1 MKLDFCAVCGA
12 TEDLHQH
19 HLRPVIK
26 TGVKRHKKRYNGD
39 IQLKNAK
46 WQDCFLRLFDL
57 GVISDDNELS
67 YVNVKKWIKT
77 QEGIVKTA
85 RLTERSRN
93 GDISQKDKDK
103 AMRTRIGAQSYI
115 RSIKNYIQT
124 GDWSSMYYGEFE
136 DKLMGWVTVAPVGK

>member
-1 MKLDFCAVCGA
+1 MMTTEEMLKKEAMRLRMANLRAKRKPPKLVNVHDTVKALS
-12 TEDLHQH
+12 EDN
-19 HLRPVIK
+19 
-26 TGVKRHKKRYNGD
+26 TM
-39 IQLKNAK
+39 
-46 WQDCFLRLFDL
+46 
-57 GVISDDNELS
+57 S

-136 DKLMGWVTVAPVGK
+136 DKLMGWVTVASGSKNAYSR